1 MFIVSLDLSFVAAA
15 VPLLADAAA
24 AGGAANSE
32 IANAFELGH
41 MWSQMGWVARGV
53 AITLG
58 IMSLIS
64 IGLFIERLL
73 TYGKADKQ
81 SQRFAGLVTE
91 HLAEQRLGEAIEAA
105 DSKPFEASHVA
116 RVCSAGIRE
125 FLAGR
130 GNGNDVVESARK
142 SIERAI
148 QTETL
153 DLRRGLSALATIAN
167 TAPFVGLFG
176 TVFGIINSFKSMAA
190 NESGG
195 LTAVAGGISEALVT
209 TAFGLFV
216 AVPAV
221 WFYNYFS
228 NKVETFTV
236 DMNNSMLEL
245 LDYFEKNRNLATTPA
260 AADGGRK

>member
-1 MFIVSLDLSFVAAA
+1 MHLDLSFVAAA
-15 VPLLADAAA
+15 LPILAEVGADAA
-24 AGGAANSE
+24 GNTE

-53 AITLG
+53 ALTLG

-64 IGLFIERLL
+64 FGLFIERLL
-73 TYGKADKQ
+73 TFRRADKQ
-81 SQRFAGLVTE
+81 SLQFARLVTE
-91 HLAEQRLGEAIEAA
+91 HLMDNKLGDAAEAA
-105 DSKPFEASHVA
+105 DSKQFESSHVA

-125 FLAGR
+125 FLSGR
-130 GNGNDVVESARK
+130 SGGNDVVESARK

-153 DLRRGLSALATIAN
+153 DLRRGLAALATVAN

-221 WFYNYFS
+221 WFYNYFA
-228 NKVETFTV
+228 NRVETFTV

-245 LDYFEKNRNLATTPA
+245 LDYFEKNRNIASTPV
-260 AADGGRK
+260 AADGGRS

>member
-1 MFIVSLDLSFVAAA
+1 MHLDLSFLAAA
-15 VPLLADAAA
+15 LPVLADA
-24 AGGAANSE
+24 GAEASPNE
-32 IANAFELGH
+32 VANAFELGH

-64 IGLFIERLL
+64 LGLFIERLL
-73 TYGKADKQ
+73 TFRRADKQ

-91 HLAEQRLGEAIEAA
+91 HLVERKLVEAVEAA
-105 DSKPFEASHVA
+105 DSKQFESSHVA

-125 FLAGR
+125 FLAG
-130 GNGNDVVESARK
+130 GSGGADSVESARK

-153 DLRRGLSALATIAN
+153 DLRRGLSALATVAN

-190 NESGG
+190 NASGG

-228 NKVETFTV
+228 NRVETFAV

-245 LDYFEKNRNLATTPA
+245 LDYFEKNRNLAVAPA

>member
-1 MFIVSLDLSFVAAA
+1 MFIDLSFVVAA
-15 VPLLADAAA
+15 VPLLASAAD
-24 AGGAANSE
+24 GAASNE
-32 IANAFELGH
+32 IASAFELGH
-41 MWSQMGWVARGV
+41 MWAAMGWVARGV

-58 IMSLIS
+58 IMSLVS
-64 IGLFIERLL
+64 LGLFIERIL
-73 TYGKADKQ
+73 TFTKADKQ

-91 HLAEQRLGEAIEAA
+91 HLSEQRLGDAVEAA
-105 DSKPFEASHVA
+105 DSKEFEASHVA
-116 RVCSAGIRE
+116 RICSAGIRE

-130 GNGNDVVESARK
+130 SGNNDVVESARK

-153 DLRRGLSALATIAN
+153 DLRRGLAALATVAN

-195 LTAVAGGISEALVT
+195 LAAVSGGISEALVT

-228 NKVETFTV
+228 NRVETFAV
-236 DMNNSMLEL
+236 DMNNSQLEL
-245 LDYFEKNRNLATTPA
+245 LDYFEKNRNLSTTPAA

>member
-1 MFIVSLDLSFVAAA
+1 MHFDLSVLAAA
-15 VPLLADAAA
+15 LPILAEVGGEAATNA
-24 AGGAANSE
+24 E

-64 IGLFIERLL
+64 LGLFIERLF
-73 TYGKADKQ
+73 TYSKADKQ

-91 HLAEQRLGEAIEAA
+91 HLSERRLGEAVEAA
-105 DSKPFEASHVA
+105 DSKEFEASHVA

-125 FLAGR
+125 FLSGR
-130 GNGNDVVESARK
+130 GSSNDVVESSRK

-228 NKVETFTV
+228 NRVETFTV
-236 DMNNSMLEL
+236 DMNNSQLEL
-245 LDYFEKNRNLATTPA
+245 LDYFEKNRNLAATPA
-260 AADGGRK
+260 AADGGRT